1 MGIDITPYFED
12 IDFGANVNLN
22 LTPVEIVLE
31 AYLNILEQRD
41 NYGNLVYERGDKED
55 YDVHAGLRL
64 GGIDIGFVNKI
75 QTPDPEEYA
84 SIDQFERISVSF
96 GGKLDLLLEA
106 PSEGYEFD
114 YLVNM
119 FTNFWLNRNPNIGLL
134 FNIIDNMYA
143 LDIYFDLTANINLLT
158 VADFTNIELYFNLTS
173 AEAMEEYNS
182 EINTLN
188 RTRMASFTAS
198 DIPLQEAWNA
208 YYDYVVRNN
217 LLSEKQ
223 RLDEIYNRVLTENN
237 YAPGDLNLLREAWQ
251 TAYGEVGDY
260 ILGDILS
267 LYLVIDGEGKAD
279 AYLDLQ
285 ILGIEPLVIR
295 DAINLISGFTGGAQN
310 IGGGKEQAQPAPLN
324 AAWYASALYASQVLI
339 NISTD
344 ETIAS
349 SPILVELTAGAI
361 YGIIGA
367 LGFDLEA
374 FLAEGGYHPN
384 IELGLF
390 GDNHL
395 LNIELILEKILGFN
409 FRIDVPSI
417 DITKPRPRVIDE
429 SKYFDIDE
437 DWTTIKLAIEG
448 GIDFYADSTSEEP
461 IYPWAT
467 YWKTYYKT
475 II

>member
-1 MGIDITPYFED
+1 MIYRFWNRASFYKRCYQPYF
-12 IDFGANVNLN
+12 
-22 LTPVEIVLE
+22 
-31 AYLNILEQRD
+31 
-41 NYGNLVYERGDKED
+41 
-55 YDVHAGLRL
+55 
-64 GGIDIGFVNKI
+64 
-75 QTPDPEEYA
+75 
-84 SIDQFERISVSF
+84 
-96 GGKLDLLLEA
+96 
-106 PSEGYEFD
+106 
-114 YLVNM
+114 
-119 FTNFWLNRNPNIGLL
+119 
-134 FNIIDNMYA
+134 
-143 LDIYFDLTANINLLT
+143 
-158 VADFTNIELYFNLTS
+158 
-173 AEAMEEYNS
+173 
-182 EINTLN
+182 
-188 RTRMASFTAS
+188 
-198 DIPLQEAWNA
+198 
-208 YYDYVVRNN
+208 
-217 LLSEKQ
+217 
-223 RLDEIYNRVLTENN
+223 
-237 YAPGDLNLLREAWQ
+237 
-251 TAYGEVGDY
+251 
-260 ILGDILS
+260 
-267 LYLVIDGEGKAD
+267 
-279 AYLDLQ
+279 
-285 ILGIEPLVIR
+285 
-295 DAINLISGFTGGAQN
+295 GFTGGAQN

-448 GIDFYADSTSEEP
+448 GIDFYADSTSEETD
-461 IYPWAT
+461 ISMGDLLEDLLQNNNLGFD
-467 YWKTYYKT
+467 
-475 II
+475 IIIRTLEDIDENITFRLQAVVNIRKILLVISPA